1 MEELFLSVFY
11 PIHIFQGTMIANFDE
26 SFLYHYVRARLLM
39 RTLLQLKVN
48 ENRNNRVSRFKAIF
62 IYSYVIACA

>member
-1 MEELFLSVFY
+1 
-11 PIHIFQGTMIANFDE
+11 MIANFDE

-39 RTLLQLKVN
+39 RALLQLKAN